1 MREDIA
7 VELVSREFK
16 YASLQ
21 SVIDAAQRY
30 EEHRPNIINSVSAR
44 AVKTDHAAQQKIG
57 PWQPEALY
65 HQSQDLINITHSNE
79 TRHPERSTL
88 RARSRIVAQPSAPGS
103 PSLGF
108 PGKSSRHPFSQ
119 STNFVSLSG
128 KFKQPWAHRDP
139 SRDVSSEIC
148 FMFNKHYKSNCE
160 LSDNRCKY
168 GRKHVCQV
176 CSKFRCKKVNHQTK
190 IPQTGSIHDKS
201 TCQPQGHQAYTSAS
215 GHQSQQTDTNGQV
228 LNLLQNMT
236 ANIQSLNNRMEK
248 IEVQSTAPRLQPLSS
263 SDLGVGPSVWLSC
276 HHSHT

>member
-1 MREDIA
+1 M
-7 VELVSREFK
+7 
-16 YASLQ
+16 
-21 SVIDAAQRY
+21 
-30 EEHRPNIINSVSAR
+30 SAR
-44 AVKTDHAAQQKIG
+44 AVKTDHAEQQKIG

-65 HQSQDLINITHSNE
+65 HQSQNSINITHSNE
-79 TRHPERSTL
+79 TSHPERSTL
-88 RARSRIVAQPSAPGS
+88 RPRSRIVAQPLAPGS

-108 PGKSSRHPFSQ
+108 PGKSSRQPFSQ
-119 STNFVSLSG
+119 SSNFVSQDG
-128 KFKQPWAHRDP
+128 KFKQPSAHRDP

-190 IPQTGSIHDKS
+190 IPQTGSIQDKS
-201 TCQPQGHQAYTSAS
+201 ACQPQAHQAYTSAS

-228 LNLLQNMT
+228 LNLLQNVT

-248 IEVQSTAPRLQPLSS
+248 IEVQSTAPPLQPLSS
-263 SDLGVGPSVWLSC
+263 SDSG
-276 HHSHT
+276 